1 MKTIFEQIIKLR
13 NPKFKMNSQLKNTTL
28 MKFVFGIIIDMI
40 RGLKVVIYFKN
51 PKFAMFKSNVRIFNI
66 SNINWGQY
74 LKIGQGVYLSALTNK
89 SISLGNNV
97 SIGAFSRIVVS
108 TTLNNLAGYIKIGN
122 NVGLGEFAYLGGAAG
137 LEIQN
142 DCIIGQYFSCHPENH
157 NYTNL
162 EIPIRLQ
169 GVSHQGIKIENNC
182 WIGSKVTILDGVTI
196 GSGCVIAAGSVVTKS
211 FPANCVIAG
220 VPAKLIKRRNEHE

>member
-1 MKTIFEQIIKLR
+1 MKTIIEEIIKLR
-13 NPKFKMNSQLKNTTL
+13 NPKFKMNAQLSNTTL
-28 MKFVFGIIIDMI
+28 MKFILGISMDMI
-40 RGLKVVIYFKN
+40 RGLKVCLYLKN

-66 SNINWGQY
+66 SKICWGKF
-74 LKIGQGVYLSALTNK
+74 LKIGQGVYLSALTNN
-89 SISLGNNV
+89 SISIGTNV

-108 TTLNNLAGYIKIGN
+108 TTLNNLNGYIKIGN

-157 NYTNL
+157 NYKNI

-169 GVSHQGIKIENNC
+169 GVNHQGIKIENNC

-220 VPAKLIKRRNEHE
+220 VPAKLINKRN

>member
-28 MKFVFGIIIDMI
+28 MKFVFGIIVDMI
-40 RGLKVVIYFKN
+40 RGMKVALYFKN

-66 SNINWGQY
+66 SNINWGKF
-74 LKIGQGVYLSALTNK
+74 LKIGQGAYLSALTNK

-108 TTLNNLAGYIKIGN
+108 TTLNNLDGYIQIGN

-157 NYTNL
+157 NYANL

-211 FPANCVIAG
+211 FPTNCVIAG
-220 VPAKLIKRRNEHE
+220 VPAKLIKKRNEHE

>member
-66 SNINWGQY
+66 SNINWGKF
-74 LKIGQGVYLSALTNK
+74 LKIGQGAYLSALTNK

-196 GSGCVIAAGSVVTKS
+196 GTGSVIAAGSVVTKS